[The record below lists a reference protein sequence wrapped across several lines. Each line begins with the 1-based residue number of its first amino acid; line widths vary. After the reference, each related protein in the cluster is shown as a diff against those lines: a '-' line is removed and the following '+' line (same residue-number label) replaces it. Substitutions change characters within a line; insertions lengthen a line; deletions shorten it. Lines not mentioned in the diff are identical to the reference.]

1 MINKRLAIVFFFTI
15 RQTLHEKTVI
25 IEKRRY
31 KLMKVDLEKLELM
44 IKNDN
49 NYEEIIEQSI
59 KIDEYIKK
67 KIEGAL

>member
-1 MINKRLAIVFFFTI
+1 MENVK
-15 RQTLHEKTVI
+15 
-25 IEKRRY
+25 
-31 KLMKVDLEKLELM
+31 KLELM

-67 KIEGAL
+67 IVERAV

>member
-31 KLMKVDLEKLELM
+31 KLMKEDLEKLELM
-44 IKNDN
+44 IKNN
-49 NYEEIIEQSI
+49 NEYEDIIEQSMQ
-59 KIDEYIKK
+59 IDKYIKK

>member
-31 KLMKVDLEKLELM
+31 KLMKEDLEKLELM
-44 IKNDN
+44 IKNDSR
-49 NYEEIIEQSI
+49 YEDIIEQSMQMDKYI
-59 KIDEYIKK
+59 DKI
-67 KIEGAL
+67 IEGAL

>member
-1 MINKRLAIVFFFTI
+1 MENVK
-15 RQTLHEKTVI
+15 
-25 IEKRRY
+25 
-31 KLMKVDLEKLELM
+31 KLELM

-67 KIEGAL
+67 IVERAVQFSRKYL

>member
-1 MINKRLAIVFFFTI
+1 MEEVK
-15 RQTLHEKTVI
+15 
-25 IEKRRY
+25 
-31 KLMKVDLEKLELM
+31 KLEIM

-59 KIDEYIKK
+59 KIDKYIKK